1 MLDEFSFLIEEE
13 AKEIVVENPNKIADM
28 IEEIEVIIETGGIP
42 FAPIIEDSQMT
53 VTNMVYDKAKE
64 WYGNPLPFHIET
76 RFLITCDG
84 SIIALPQSF
93 LYHFPDIFI
102 KIITHYMSFF

>member
-1 MLDEFSFLIEEE
+1 
-13 AKEIVVENPNKIADM
+13 M

-64 WYGNPLPFHIET
+64 WYGNPLPFHIEE
-76 RFLITCDG
+76 R
-84 SIIALPQSF
+84 IALE
-93 LYHFPDIFI
+93 LYGATFI
-102 KIITHYMSFF
+102 ESVKKNIGEKDL